1 MSDSSLQK
9 LNTRNFGQEK
19 ASRKTEKT
27 RAGTKKE
34 EDKKGSGA
42 ESEEDKEESG
52 AQREE
57 DKEESRAESE
67 GKEQSETETE
77 EDRMSN
83 LTLHEALEKAKFQP
97 CQNSDYVRP
106 KQLHRHI
113 RETSLN

>member
-42 ESEEDKEESG
+42 ES
-52 AQREE
+52 EE